1 MCVESVYSILYFMSS
16 YKAELAKKE
25 AMLAAVQKDL
35 SSLSGKYEQ
44 QKRVEDD
51 MMSKCAAAEC
61 KLTACFKYV

>member
-1 MCVESVYSILYFMSS
+1 MFVESVYSILYFVSR

-35 SSLSGKYEQ
+35 SSLSAKYEQ
-44 QKRVEDD
+44 QKHVEDD

-61 KLTACFKYV
+61 KLIACFKYV